1 MVRHSPQLLVVT
13 DFVFEFRSILEG
25 HGVHNKVAMH
35 IVCIQ
40 VDGDEHLIPVAPHL
54 PRGFFANCKRLL
66 RRNLAL
72 LETLN
77 TVVADDPY
85 PQAESPLDGDH
96 LGIGVLRRAV
106 DAADEYLTVGL
117 VVVFCIA
124 QGGVQILVQIL
135 RGGGFIWI
143 VGVIQRG
150 LQIFEHRPKTS
161 YRHTASPLSRQQECC
176 CDLLQHR
183 INSLVKFR

>member
-1 MVRHSPQLLVVT
+1 MTVNVVC
-13 DFVFEFRSILEG
+13 V
-25 HGVHNKVAMH
+25 
-35 IVCIQ
+35 Q
-40 VDGDEHLIPVAPHL
+40 VDSDEHLILISPHS
-54 PRGFFANCKRLL
+54 PCGGFADFKSLL
-66 RRNLAL
+66 RRDLAFP
-72 LETLN
+72 EALN
-77 TVVADDPY
+77 AVVADY
-85 PQAESPLDGDH
+85 FSPQTEPPLHGDH
-96 LGIGVLRRAV
+96 LSVGVLRRAV